1 MIDFISVLPKTK
13 VVIKQLVNDYKR
25 YSKKPTFMCNKN
37 MTLNDIMTDYALAD
51 AVQAK
56 VLRDCV
62 IDGIY
67 GTATD
72 ECLVR

>member
-1 MIDFISVLPKTK
+1 MIDFISILPKTK
-13 VVIKQLVNDYKR
+13 VVINQLVNDYKL

-37 MTLNDIMTDYALAD
+37 MTLNDSMTDYALAD
-51 AVQAK
+51 AVQAR

-62 IDGIY
+62 ENSIY
-67 GTATD
+67 DTAID

>member
-37 MTLNDIMTDYALAD
+37 LTLNDIMTDYALAD
-51 AVQAK
+51 TVQAK
-56 VLRDCV
+56 VLKDCV
-62 IDGIY
+62 MDGIDDII
-67 GTATD
+67 TD